1 MNISKNKS
9 KISTI
14 SIILLL
20 TLSAIFIALPSVSA
34 QQTQVSYPFIGVVP
48 NPVGINQV
56 IVLHTGIFQQ
66 LSQVQMGWEDITI
79 SILRPD
85 GQTDYIT
92 GIKTDSTGG
101 TGRTYTPTMV
111 GTYTIKTIFPEQE
124 LTAEK
129 TAPGFPIGTV
139 FLASEST
146 PLELVVQE
154 DPIEYYPGHPLPQ
167 EYWTRPIDAQLREW
181 YQVTGNWLGAS
192 DTAPVVLSDNLD
204 APDSAHILWTKP
216 LTMGGVA
223 GGDGEYWSF
232 SHGDAYEGKWTNR
245 LIINGILIYC
255 HRTNIR
261 PLIYT
266 AVDVHTGE
274 EIWSKVIMDNR
285 TIAFGQNL
293 VWQGQNHYAVY
304 PYFWVTIGSDWYAF
318 DPYTGDWQFTV
329 ENVPSGTTLTDEN
342 GWLYRVQATNAGT
355 GYIWSMVDLIEPFED
370 PTSSATGSWLPAGSF
385 YGALYRTY
393 DAAAVDDDGNL
404 TVAAQSAYISEF
416 TFDKSQLPG
425 NIGGFFGNVVRG
437 MAWGDKIFALQYSTT
452 EINTWAISLAPGHE
466 GAILYSK
473 SWAAPAY
480 WEEGQVQ
487 IEFEAIDLEE
497 GYAAFWV
504 KDTLEHYIFNT
515 DTGDYVSGPTEPEY
529 YMNYYGWTELGERPN
544 LIWDGKFY
552 SSGAGGII
560 YCFNITDG
568 STLWTYAAEDPYQE
582 YLFANNWW
590 QFFNFIVDG
599 KLYTGHMEH
608 SAIEPMPRGA
618 PFLCLN
624 ATTGDVIWKADGL
637 FRSTRWGGRAIM
649 GDSMMI
655 VRDTYDNR
663 LYAVGKGPSAITV
676 ESTLIG
682 VPQGRSVTVAGTV
695 TDVSPGT
702 QSDNLKLRFPNGVPV
717 VADESMSEWMRYVYK
732 QFEKPMN
739 TVGVDVRIQTINP
752 AGEYAWIGTTQTDSF
767 GKYSYSFIP
776 QMEGIY
782 TVLVTFLGTGSYYG
796 ATSETHISVDPA
808 PAPYPTVTIPPYP
821 EGVTA
826 QEVAQEVIANLPE
839 DITAEE
845 LAQEIT
851 AQLPEYPVYEAPAY
865 TNMELIILVAVII
878 AIVIALV
885 SFITLRAKK

>member
-1 MNISKNKS
+1 MKKMNISKNKS

-20 TLSAIFIALPSVSA
+20 TLSAIIIALPSVSA

-48 NPVGINQV
+48 NPVGVNQV

-66 LSQVQMGWEDITI
+66 LSQVQMGWENITI

-101 TGRTYTPTMV
+101 TGRTYTPTLV
-111 GTYTIKTIFPEQE
+111 GTYTIKTIFPEQA

-139 FLASEST
+139 FLASESA

-154 DPIEYYPGHPLPQ
+154 EPIEYYPGHPLPQ

-192 DTAPVVLSDNLD
+192 DTAPTVVKGNSD
-204 APDSAHILWTKP
+204 APKTAHILWTKP
-216 LTMGGVA
+216 LTAGGVA
-223 GGDGEYWSF
+223 GAPGTVGEFWSF

-255 HRTNIR
+255 HRTNDR
-261 PLIYT
+261 PLLYH
-266 AVDVHTGE
+266 AVDIHTGE
-274 EIWSKVIMDNR
+274 EIWSKVILDNR

-293 VWQGQNHYAVY
+293 VWSGQNHHAVY

-318 DPYTGDWQFTV
+318 EPLTGEWQFTI
-329 ENVPSGTTLTDEN
+329 ENVPSGTTISDEN
-342 GWLYRVQATNAGT
+342 GWLYRVNLNYNAGE
-355 GYIWSMVDLIEPFED
+355 GYIWSMVDFVEPFDD
-370 PTSSATGSWLPAGSF
+370 PTSSNTGSWLPAGSF
-385 YGALYRTY
+385 YGYRYRTL
-393 DAAAVDDDGNL
+393 DAAAVDADGNL
-404 TVAAQSAYISEF
+404 TREAARGYITEF
-416 TFDKSQLPG
+416 TFQNDPVLR
-425 NIGGFFGNVVRG
+425 NTRA
-437 MAWGDKIFALQYSTT
+437 MAWGDKVFGLQYSTT
-452 EINTWAISLAPGHE
+452 EIITWAISLAPGHE
-466 GAILYSK
+466 GALLYYNT
-473 SWAAPAY
+473 WNAPAY
-480 WEEGQVQ
+480 WDEGQVQ
-487 IEFEAIDLEE
+487 IEFEAISLEE

-504 KDTLEHYIFNT
+504 KDTLEHYFFST
-515 DTGDYVSGPTEPEY
+515 DTGDYVSGPTTPEY

-544 LIWDGKFY
+544 IIWDGKFY
-552 SSGAGGII
+552 SSGAGGVI
-560 YCFNITDG
+560 YCFDIADA

-590 QFFNFIVDG
+590 QFFNWIVDG
-599 KLYTGHMEH
+599 KLYSGHMEH

-624 ATTGDVIWKADGL
+624 ATTGDVIFRADGL
-637 FRSTRWGGRAIM
+637 FRSTRWGGRAII
-649 GDSMMI
+649 GDSIMVEM
-655 VRDTYDNR
+655 DTYDNR

-676 ESTLIG
+676 ESTLAG
-682 VPQGRSVTVAGTV
+682 VQQGRSVTVAGTV

-702 QSDNLKLRFPNGVPV
+702 ESENLQLRFPNGVPV
-717 VADESMSEWMRYVYK
+717 VADESMSEWMLYVYK

-752 AGEYAWIGTTQTDSF
+752 AGEFSWIGTAQTDSF

-796 ATSETHISVDPA
+796 ATTETHISVDPA
-808 PAPYPTVTIPPYP
+808 AAPYPTYPGYQGPSASEVANNVVNSLPDNPTTDQIAQAVVNAMPDYP
-821 EGVTA
+821 E
-826 QEVAQEVIANLPE
+826 Q
-839 DITAEE
+839 
-845 LAQEIT
+845 QEIT
-851 AQLPEYPVYEAPAY
+851 IPEYS
-865 TNMELIILVAVII
+865 TMELVILVAVII
-878 AIVIALV
+878 AIIIALV
-885 SFITLRAKK
+885 SYIALRGKK

>member
-14 SIILLL
+14 SLIILLTFSA
-20 TLSAIFIALPSVSA
+20 TLIALPSVAA
-34 QQTQVSYPFIGVVP
+34 QGTQVSYPFIGVVP

-66 LSQVQMGWEDITI
+66 LSQVQMGWEDISI

-101 TGRTYTPTMV
+101 TGRTYTPTLV
-111 GTYTIKTIFPEQE
+111 GTYTIKTIFPEQA

-139 FLASEST
+139 FLASESA
-146 PLELVVQE
+146 PLELVVQQ

-181 YQVTGNWLGAS
+181 YQVTGNWLQAGS
-192 DTAPVVLSDNLD
+192 TAPVVLSDNLD

-223 GGDGEYWSF
+223 GGDGEYWAF

-255 HRTNIR
+255 HRTNER
-261 PLIYT
+261 PLIYH

-293 VWQGQNHYAVY
+293 VWAGQNHHAVY

-318 DPYTGDWQFTV
+318 DPLTGDWQFTI
-329 ENVPSGTTLTDEN
+329 ENIPSGTTVTDEN
-342 GWLYRVQATNAGT
+342 GWLYRVNLNYNSGE
-355 GYIWSMVDLIEPFED
+355 GYIWSMVDFVEPFDD
-370 PTSSATGSWLPAGSF
+370 PTSSNTGSWLPAGSF
-385 YGALYRTY
+385 YGYRYRTL
-393 DAAAVDDDGNL
+393 DAAAVDEDGNL
-404 TVAAQSAYISEF
+404 TREAARGYITEF
-416 TFDKSQLPG
+416 TFQSDPRLR
-425 NIGGFFGNVVRG
+425 NTRA
-437 MAWGDKIFALQYSTT
+437 MAWGDKVFGLQYSTT
-452 EINTWAISLAPGHE
+452 EIITWAISLAPGHE
-466 GAILYSK
+466 GALLYHK
-473 SWAAPAY
+473 TWNAPAY
-480 WEEGQVQ
+480 WDEGQVQ
-487 IEFEAIDLEE
+487 IEFEAVSLDE

-504 KDTLEHYIFNT
+504 KDTLEHYFFST
-515 DTGDYVSGPTEPEY
+515 DTGDYVSGPTTPEY

-544 LIWDGKFY
+544 IIWDGKFY
-552 SSGAGGII
+552 SSGAGGIV
-560 YCFNITDG
+560 YCFDIADA
-568 STLWTYAAEDPYQE
+568 STIWTYAAEDPYQE

-590 QFFNFIVDG
+590 QFFNWIVDG
-599 KLYTGHMEH
+599 KLYSGHMEH

-624 ATTGDVIWKADGL
+624 ATTGEEIWTASGL

-649 GDSMMI
+649 GDSIMVEM
-655 VRDTYDNR
+655 DTYDNR

-676 ESTLIG
+676 ESTLMG

-702 QSDNLKLRFPNGVPV
+702 KSENLKLRFPNGVPV
-717 VADESMSEWMRYVYK
+717 AADESMSEWMLYVYK

-739 TVGVDVRIQTINP
+739 TMGVDVRIQTINP
-752 AGEYAWIGTTQTDSF
+752 AGEFAWIGTAQTDSF

-782 TVLVTFLGTGSYYG
+782 TIIVTFLGTGSYYG
-796 ATSETHISVDPA
+796 ATTETHISVDPA
-808 PAPYPTVTIPPYP
+808 PAPYPTIPSYP
-821 EGVTA
+821 GYQGPSAQDVANSVLASLPADATP
-826 QEVAQEVIANLPE
+826 QEVAQAVVNAM
-839 DITAEE
+839 
-845 LAQEIT
+845 
-851 AQLPEYPVYEAPAY
+851 PEYPEPTVIPEYS
-865 TNMELIILVAVII
+865 TMELIITILVAL
-878 AIVIALV
+878 AIVICII
-885 SFITLRAKK
+885 SFVVLNKKK

>member
-14 SIILLL
+14 SLILLL
-20 TLSAIFIALPSVSA
+20 TLSATLIALPSAAA
-34 QQTQVSYPFIGVVP
+34 QGTQVTYPFIGVVP

-56 IVLHTGIFQQ
+56 IVLHVGIFQQ
-66 LSQVQMGWEDITI
+66 LSQVQMGWEDMSV
-79 SILRPD
+79 SIVRPD
-85 GQTDYIT
+85 GQTDTIT

-101 TGRTYTPTMV
+101 TGTTYTPTLV
-111 GTYTIKTIFPEQE
+111 GTYTLRTHFPEQE

-129 TAPGFPIGTV
+129 TAPGLPIGTV
-139 FLASEST
+139 MLASVSD

-181 YQVTGNWLGAS
+181 HVVAGNWLEAGLTS
-192 DTAPVVLSDNLD
+192 PQVLTGNEY

-216 LTMGGVA
+216 LTMGGVS

-255 HRTNIR
+255 HRTNDR

-266 AVDVHTGE
+266 ALDIHTGE

-293 VWQGQNHYAVY
+293 AWQGQNHYAVY

-318 DPYTGDWQFTV
+318 DPLTGDWQFTV

-342 GWLYRVQATNAGT
+342 GWLYRVYLNNNGN

-370 PTSSATGSWLPAGSF
+370 TTSSGTGSWLPAGSF
-385 YGALYRTY
+385 YGSRYQTY
-393 DAAAVDDDGNL
+393 DAAATTDSENL
-404 TVAAQSAYISEF
+404 TTAAQSAYISEF
-416 TFDKSQLPG
+416 TFDNTQIAGSVS
-425 NIGGFFGNVVRG
+425 GFGSAMRG
-437 MAWGDKIFALQYSTT
+437 MAWGDKVFGLQYSRT
-452 EINTWAISLAPGHE
+452 EINTWAISLQPGHE
-466 GAILYSK
+466 GAILFSET
-473 SWAAPAY
+473 WAAPAS
-480 WEEGQVQ
+480 WETGQVQ
-487 IEFEAIDLEE
+487 IEFEAINLEE
-497 GYAAFWV
+497 GVAAFWV
-504 KDTLEHYIFNT
+504 KDTLEHYMFST
-515 DTGDYVSGPTEPEY
+515 DTGEYISGPTEPEY
-529 YMNYYGWTELGERPN
+529 YMNYYGWTEFGERPN

-560 YCFNITDG
+560 YCFDITDA
-568 STLWTYAAEDPYQE
+568 SLLWSYAAEDPYQE

-590 QFFNFIVDG
+590 QFFNWIVDG

-637 FRSTRWGGRAIM
+637 FRSTRWGGRAII
-649 GDSMMI
+649 GDSIMVEM
-655 VRDTYDNR
+655 DTYDNR

-676 ESTLIG
+676 ESTLMG

-702 QSDNLKLRFPNGVPV
+702 KSENLMLRFPNGVPV
-717 VADESMSEWMRYVYK
+717 AADESMSEWMLYVYK

-752 AGEYAWIGTTQTDSF
+752 AGEFAWIGTAQTDSF

-782 TVLVTFLGTGSYYG
+782 TIIVTFLGTGSFYG
-796 ATSETHISVDPA
+796 ATTETHISVDPA
-808 PAPYPTVTIPPYP
+808 PAAFPTIPPYP
-821 EGVTA
+821 GYQGPSA
-826 QEVAQEVIANLPE
+826 QDVANSVVASLPADATPQQVAQAVVNAM
-839 DITAEE
+839 
-845 LAQEIT
+845 
-851 AQLPEYPVYEAPAY
+851 PEYPEPDPVVIPEY
-865 TNMELIILVAVII
+865 TTMDIILAILIAV
-878 AIVIALV
+878 AIVIGIV
-885 SFITLRAKK
+885 SLLKKK

>member
-14 SIILLL
+14 SLILLL
-20 TLSAIFIALPSVSA
+20 TLSATLIALPSAAA
-34 QQTQVSYPFIGVVP
+34 QGTQVTYPFIGAVP

-66 LSQVQMGWEDITI
+66 LSQVQMGWTDISI

-101 TGRTYTPTMV
+101 TGTTYTPTLV
-111 GTYTIKTIFPEQE
+111 GTYTLQTHFPEQV

-129 TAPGFPIGTV
+129 TAPGLPIGTV
-139 FLASEST
+139 MLASDST
-146 PLELVVQE
+146 ELELIVQE

-181 YQVTGNWLGAS
+181 YQVTGNWLGATTTS
-192 DTAPVVLSDNLD
+192 PQVLTDNAD

-223 GGDGEYWSF
+223 GGDGEYWAF

-245 LIINGILIYC
+245 LIVNGILIYC

-293 VWQGQNHYAVY
+293 VWSGQNHHAVY

-318 DPYTGDWQFTV
+318 DPLTGDWQFTV
-329 ENVPSGTTLTDEN
+329 ENVPSGTTISDEN
-342 GWLYRVQATNAGT
+342 GWLYRINLNYNTGE

-370 PTSSATGSWLPAGSF
+370 VTSSGTGSWLPAGSF

-393 DAAAVDDDGNL
+393 DAAAVDGEGNL
-404 TVAAQSAYISEF
+404 TVAAQSAYIKEF
-416 TFDKSQLPG
+416 TFQNDPRLS
-425 NIGGFFGNVVRG
+425 NTRA
-437 MAWGDKIFALQYSTT
+437 MAWGDKVFGLQYSRT
-452 EINTWAISLAPGHE
+452 EIITWAISLQPGHE
-466 GAILYSK
+466 GALLFHET
-473 SWAAPAY
+473 WTAPAS
-480 WEEGQVQ
+480 WETGQVQ
-487 IEFEAIDLEE
+487 IEFEAVSLEE
-497 GYAAFWV
+497 GVAAFWV
-504 KDTLEHYIFNT
+504 KDTLEHYMFSTNT
-515 DTGDYVSGPTEPEY
+515 GQYISGPTEPEFY
-529 YMNYYGWTELGERPN
+529 FNYYGWTEFRERPN
-544 LIWDGKFY
+544 LIWDGTFY

-560 YCFNITDG
+560 YCFDVTDG
-568 STLWTYAAEDPYQE
+568 SLLWSYAAEDPYQE

-590 QFFNFIVDG
+590 QFFNWIVDG
-599 KLYTGHMEH
+599 KLYTAHMEH
-608 SAIEPMPRGA
+608 SSIEPMPRGA

-637 FRSTRWGGRAIM
+637 FRSTRWGGRAII
-649 GDSMMI
+649 GDSIMI
-655 VRDTYDNR
+655 EMDTYDNR

-676 ESTLIG
+676 ESTLMG
-682 VPQGRSVTVAGTV
+682 VPQGRSVTVAGTI

-702 QSDNLKLRFPNGVPV
+702 QSTSLMLRFPNGVPV
-717 VADESMSEWMRYVYK
+717 VADESMSEWMLYVYK

-752 AGEYAWIGTTQTDSF
+752 AGEFAWIGTAQTDSF

-782 TVLVTFLGTGSYYG
+782 TIIVTFLGSGSYYG
-796 ATSETHISVDPA
+796 ATTETHISVDPA
-808 PAPYPTVTIPPYP
+808 PAPYPTIPPYP
-821 EGVTA
+821 GYQGPSAQDVANSVVASLPADATP
-826 QEVAQEVIANLPE
+826 QEVAQAVVNAM
-839 DITAEE
+839 
-845 LAQEIT
+845 
-851 AQLPEYPVYEAPAY
+851 PEYPEPTVIPEYS
-865 TNMELIILVAVII
+865 TMELIITILVAI
-878 AIVIALV
+878 AIVICII
-885 SFITLRAKK
+885 SFVVLNKKK